1 MIVRLSVVQIR
12 TVVDSNWRFDNLCG
26 SHFRIQSNGITSV
39 DGILKTLCWLLT
51 WLVNFYLTVAMFL
64 DTVLT
69 DEEQK
74 ISMFLKQT
82 RKHCEKNHGNTS
94 RKEKAYHL

>member
-1 MIVRLSVVQIR
+1 
-12 TVVDSNWRFDNLCG
+12 
-26 SHFRIQSNGITSV
+26 
-39 DGILKTLCWLLT
+39 
-51 WLVNFYLTVAMFL
+51 MFL

-82 RKHCEKNHGNTS
+82 RKHFEKDHGNTS